1 MKTCK
6 YIKLT
11 RRADIQMRKRKDS
24 NITTENYQTAVI
36 TNERG
41 SNKDTQNNQKV
52 NKIQNEYSAI
62 NNNLESD

>member
-6 YIKLT
+6 YVKLT
-11 RRADIQMRKRKDS
+11 RRADIQMRKRKDP

-41 SNKDTQNNQKV
+41 RKEQGYTKQP
-52 NKIQNEYSAI
+52 
-62 NNNLESD
+62 ES